1 MGHKISEKGISP
13 DPEKVKAIKD
23 MPFPS
28 SKQDLQRFLGMIAY
42 LSKFIPQLSEETH
55 LLREL
60 LKKDSIWDFTLTHRN
75 QFDKLRSM
83 VSENISLKFFDPKL
97 PTKITCD
104 SPKFRIGATLEQKH
118 ENVWHPVAFK
128 SRSCTSAEQ
137 NCCPLERETL
147 AIVFACSKLNEYLYG
162 KKFIVES
169 DHKPLK
175 SILYTPIHKTNYV
188 PGKDLVCS
196 DTLSRAPLKEQGPEI
211 SETEINCQV
220 HSVISS
226 FPIKTEKLKQ
236 LEVETLNDRTLQ
248 RVASYITQG
257 WQKSRN
263 HLSPELKPYY
273 NLRDQLTVVNN
284 LILKGNKI
292 VIPST
297 LIKEVKQILHTG
309 HLGIERT
316 KSNA

>member
-1 MGHKISEKGISP
+1 MKLNKNKCVFGATELIFSGHKISEKRISP

-23 MPFPS
+23 VPFPS
-28 SKQDLQRFLGMIAY
+28 SKQDLQLFLGMIAY

-60 LKKDSIWDFTLTHRN
+60 LKKDSIGDFTLTHRN

-83 VSENISLKFFDPKL
+83 VSENISPKFFDPKL

-104 SPKFRIGATLEQKH
+104 SSKFGIDATLEQKH

-137 NCCPLERETL
+137 NYCPLERETL
-147 AIVFACSKLNEYLYG
+147 AIVFACLKYNEYLSG

-175 SILYTPIHKTNYV
+175 SILHTPIHKTPPRIQRFIMLLQKYDFAVNYV

-196 DTLSRAPLKEQGPEI
+196 DTFSRVPLKE
-211 SETEINCQV
+211 
-220 HSVISS
+220 
-226 FPIKTEKLKQ
+226 
-236 LEVETLNDRTLQ
+236 
-248 RVASYITQG
+248 
-257 WQKSRN
+257 
-263 HLSPELKPYY
+263 
-273 NLRDQLTVVNN
+273 
-284 LILKGNKI
+284 
-292 VIPST
+292 
-297 LIKEVKQILHTG
+297 
-309 HLGIERT
+309 
-316 KSNA
+316 